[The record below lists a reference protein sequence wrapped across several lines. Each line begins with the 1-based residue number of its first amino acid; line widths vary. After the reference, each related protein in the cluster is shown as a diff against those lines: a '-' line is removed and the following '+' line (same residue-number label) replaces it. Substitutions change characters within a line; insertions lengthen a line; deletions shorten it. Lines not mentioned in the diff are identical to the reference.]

1 MTLEED
7 IRSEENIRKEDVA
20 KRFRHVSFPKFTN
33 LTLYTSEVVDEFEVL
48 QGPHVYDFLAR
59 RVRCD
64 KCGKPTG
71 FDCAVDCIDC
81 GKYILSFKHHCSL
94 GICSDCSEIRKGK
107 LGRKYPSLL
116 YHYNR

>member
-71 FDCAVDCIDC
+71 WRDVRKESDLLNLPT
-81 GKYILSFKHHCSL
+81 KHWWHILK
-94 GICSDCSEIRKGK
+94 
-107 LGRKYPSLL
+107 
-116 YHYNR
+116 